1 MDPVLITGG
10 IGLALLFILIFA
22 LGFLTGMR
30 AINSRLAD
38 RLKELESQ
46 GRNKFNYVDINF
58 LIKGK
63 DE

>member
-1 MDPVLITGG
+1 
-10 IGLALLFILIFA
+10 
-22 LGFLTGMR
+22 MR

>member
-1 MDPVLITGG
+1 MVTGG

-46 GRNKFNYVDINF
+46 GRSKFNYVDINY
-58 LIKGK
+58 LIHGK
-63 DE
+63 NE